1 MQESEHLIPVLY
13 IEVGKMDLF
22 DINEAEKES
31 NNKLRIKELEKLITR
46 YQKSYYNGEGEI
58 EDSEFDKLWDELKTL
73 DAVAYIRF
81 ASVYSSFEDLQDFAK
96 AIAGLT
102 NAEKPEGETK

>member
-1 MQESEHLIPVLY
+1 M
-13 IEVGKMDLF
+13 
-22 DINEAEKES
+22 
-31 NNKLRIKELEKLITR
+31 
-46 YQKSYYNGEGEI
+46 
-58 EDSEFDKLWDELKTL
+58 DELKTL
-73 DAVAYIRF
+73 HAVAYIRF